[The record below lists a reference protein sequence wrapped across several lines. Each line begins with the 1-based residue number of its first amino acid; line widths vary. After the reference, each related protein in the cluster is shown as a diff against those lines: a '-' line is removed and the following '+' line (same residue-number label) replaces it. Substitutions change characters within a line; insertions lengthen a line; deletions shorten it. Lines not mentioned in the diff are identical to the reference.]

1 MKFTQENKIN
11 ITACNLH
18 EICHGCQYH
27 CRLGVK
33 AIDVPKQPVT
43 DNTIQVIGEYGTK
56 WLPTIDRQPVMEYFD
71 ANNVL
76 QSNTKRNTAE
86 EALELL
92 KEEIIP
98 LCDHYQNH
106 R

>member
-11 ITACNLH
+11 ITAHNLH
-18 EICHGCQYH
+18 EICHGCQHH
-27 CRLGVK
+27 CKLGVK
-33 AIDVPKQPVT
+33 AIDVPKQPAA

-76 QSNTKRNTAE
+76 QTNTKRNTAE